1 MATEQATLG
10 GGCFWCLDAAFRGLR
25 GVRSVVSGYAGG
37 AVKDPSYRQVCT
49 GATGHAE
56 VVQITFDTDVIPYE
70 TLLRVFFTL
79 HDPTTLDRQ
88 GADLG
93 TQYRSVI
100 FWHSEAQ
107 RATAERL
114 IAKMAAEGLWQD
126 PIVTEL
132 APVPDFYPAE
142 AYHQDYFRQNPNQGY
157 CQVVI
162 APKLAKLRQRHAN
175 LARQETREQSGA
187 NKAGI

>member
-1 MATEQATLG
+1 LG
-10 GGCFWCLDAAFRGLR
+10 GGCFWCLDAAFQGHQWRLS
-25 GVRSVVSGYAGG
+25 VRSGYAGG
-37 AVKDPSYRQVCT
+37 ALREPTYRQVCS
-49 GATGHAE
+49 GVTGHAE
-56 VVQITFDTDVIPYE
+56 VVQLLFDPRVIDYE

-107 RATAERL
+107 RATAERV

-162 APKLAKLRQRHAN
+162 AAQAGEAPPT
-175 LARQETREQSGA
+175 ARQPREAGNPRAEGA